1 MEEVVHDTEKMMFFI
16 ELDGYRSYM
25 KYRKI
30 SDTLLE
36 YYTTF
41 VPEELRGK
49 GFAQII
55 VKTALEFA
63 RKNNMKVIPACS
75 FVDKYIQANKEY
87 HDLRSN

>member
-1 MEEVVHDTEKMMFFI
+1 MEEVVHDMEKMMFFI

-30 SDTLLE
+30 SDTVLE

-49 GFAQII
+49 SLAQII

-75 FVDKYIQANKEY
+75 FVDKYIQANNEY